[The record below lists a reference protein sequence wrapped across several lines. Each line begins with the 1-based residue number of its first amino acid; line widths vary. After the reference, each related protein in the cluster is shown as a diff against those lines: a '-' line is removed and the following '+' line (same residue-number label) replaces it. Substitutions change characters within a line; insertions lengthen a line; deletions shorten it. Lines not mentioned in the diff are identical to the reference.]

1 VKGKRRKR
9 RTLELAAEVWKRRK
23 WSAVL
28 AFSGVLTLA
37 MSVAMALPD
46 LYSAT
51 VTVAVEQ
58 PLSDVRDMP
67 TGELETRLH
76 AVSQEILSRSRL
88 LSLIDRENL
97 YSAMRGRS
105 SDDALVRRMRR
116 DITLEPKEVPQPW
129 GRLATVGFALSY
141 RGREPNAVAAVANAL
156 ASLYVDEEMKLRE
169 RQASGAVS
177 SLRAQL
183 EDARGQLEVQ
193 ERRVSAFKRMHVGE
207 LPEQMEANLST
218 LERLNA
224 QLGLA
229 SNNLSRAQERRR
241 ALLRDQNEP
250 MRRASGT
257 ERADDRLAR
266 MKQELALLQQSYTD
280 KYPDVARLKA
290 EIADLEPVEGA
301 GTSER
306 SAEEAPAEERPSL
319 SEESAEAEV
328 REIDAEIESL
338 GLEEER
344 LKLAL
349 GEYQRRVENAPRREQ
364 EFLAMARDYAAAE
377 ALYES
382 QLKRYEEAELAGTV
396 GEPSKGERF
405 RILDPALVPQEPDA
419 PNRLRLL
426 IMGLILAVGAAVGVV
441 VLAEEMD
448 TSFHGVEDLR
458 SFTRVPVLATIPRI
472 ASPLDTS
479 KRRWRALGFSAAAML
494 GLVVLASASY
504 LLAVDNDGLVSL
516 LTRGR

>member
-1 VKGKRRKR
+1 M
-9 RTLELAAEVWKRRK
+9 ELAAEAWNRRK
-23 WSAVL
+23 WSAV
-28 AFSGVLTLA
+28 FVFGCVLTLA
-37 MSVAMALPD
+37 VSIALALPD
-46 LYSAT
+46 LYTAT

-58 PLSDVRDMP
+58 QLPDPRDMP

-88 LSLIDRENL
+88 LSLIDGYDL
-97 YSAMRGRS
+97 YSTMRGRS

-141 RGREPNAVAAVANAL
+141 RGREPNAVAKVANAL
-156 ASLYVDEEMKLRE
+156 AALYVDEEMKLRE
-169 RQASGAVS
+169 RQTTGAVS

-183 EDARGQLEVQ
+183 DDARRQLEVQ
-193 ERRVSAFKRMHVGE
+193 ERRVAAFKQMHVGE

-229 SNNLSRAQERRR
+229 SSNLARAMERRR
-241 ALLRDQNEP
+241 ALLRELNEP
-250 MRRASGT
+250 VRTASEVDRT
-257 ERADDRLAR
+257 DDRLAR
-266 MKQELALLQQSYTD
+266 MKQELAALQQRYTD

-290 EIADLEPVEGA
+290 EITNLEHGGEA
-301 GTSER
+301 GIIER
-306 SAEEAPAEERPSL
+306 RAEEAPPEGRPSA
-319 SEESAEAEV
+319 SEESAAAEV
-328 REIDAEIESL
+328 REVDAEIDTL
-338 GLEEER
+338 RLEEQR
-344 LKLAL
+344 LKLAI

-364 EFLAMARDYAAAE
+364 EFLAMARDYDATQ

-382 QLKRYEEAELAGTV
+382 QLKRYEEADLAGTV
-396 GEPSKGERF
+396 GEPSRGEQF

-419 PNRLRLL
+419 PNRMRLL
-426 IMGLILAVGAAVGVV
+426 IMGLVLALGAAVGTV
-441 VLAEEMD
+441 VLAEERD
-448 TSFHGVEDLR
+448 TSFHGVDDLR
-458 SFTRVPVLATIPRI
+458 RFTRVPVLATIPRI
-472 ASPLDTS
+472 ASPLDRS
-479 KRRWRALGFSAAAML
+479 KRRWRVLGVAAAAML

-504 LLAVDNDGLVSL
+504 LLAADNDQLVSL